1 MSVESSQL
9 KVGQPG
15 RSGALRFA
23 VIGRPVAHSL
33 SPDIHMDFARQR
45 HLSID
50 YQCLECADGEFNDV
64 VAEFFRR
71 GGAGLNV
78 TTPFKEPAHAL
89 STAHSAYADL
99 AASVNT
105 LRTYT
110 VGELEGH
117 NTDGLGLCRD
127 LSCNMSLDLAHTSV
141 LLLGA
146 GATARST
153 VLALAA
159 YRPRHIS
166 VFNRSE
172 ERLLGFIESCR
183 RSADEYLRARPP
195 VGLTAGSDSQFD
207 LIINCASSALR
218 GEKAV
223 LPELARQP
231 RRCLAYDLSYGRG
244 QTAFLAWAQDTLG
257 CRCCDGIGMLV
268 EQAAYS
274 FAWWHGEPM
283 PQTHKLIS
291 QLTRQHSHSPR
302 P

>member
-1 MSVESSQL
+1 MIQV
-9 KVGQPG
+9 KAGQHG
-15 RSGALRFA
+15 GGVLRFA

-33 SPDIHMDFARQR
+33 SPDIHTDFARQR
-45 HLSID
+45 NLSID
-50 YQCLECADGEFNDV
+50 YQRIECADGEFNDV
-64 VAEFFRR
+64 VTEFFHR

-89 STAHSAYADL
+89 STAHSAYASL

-105 LRTYT
+105 LRASTKE
-110 VGELEGH
+110 GLEGH

-127 LSCNMSLDLAHTSV
+127 LSCNMGLDLAQSSV

-159 YRPRHIS
+159 YRPRHIT

-172 ERLLGFIESCR
+172 ERLAGFIESCR
-183 RSADEYLRARPP
+183 ESADDYLRARVP
-195 VGLTAGSDSQFD
+195 VGLWASCENQFD

-223 LPELARQP
+223 LPQLTRQP
-231 RRCLAYDLSYGRG
+231 AHCLAYDLSYGRG
-244 QTAFLAWAQDTLG
+244 QTAFLEWAQDTLG
-257 CRCCDGIGMLV
+257 CRSCDGIGMLV

-283 PQTHKLIS
+283 PQTNTLIS
-291 QLTRQHSHSPR
+291 QLTRIHSHSPR
-302 P
+302 PKR